1 MALPPLPKLAT
12 AGATPAPAL
21 TPITATPVLY
31 YPLNRVLLFGN
42 AGAGK
47 TSAIAT
53 LLKNPKLKLRVLGVD
68 GNCIAGLV
76 YAIRRLGITLEPN
89 QLIVSQFRLSPSER
103 AAALRTLK
111 TPAVGKAKSS
121 GKDWIET
128 QLSNFT
134 GIDLATS
141 ESVSCGG
148 IDTFD
153 EDTVFVIDSYSVIQN
168 HWIKNYQTGANDD
181 GGWATYRSVQE
192 YLTFFMTVLLDSITC
207 HLIILAHSKVT
218 EKLKGVRGA
227 TTVPD
232 IYGQAGIQAFIG
244 LFSDA
249 LYCRKDGDTPV
260 WVAQEAGVM
269 TSVRNIPYALYPE
282 LKSNKLPPD
291 FTDPRYTFFKNQ

>member
-1 MALPPLPKLAT
+1 MALPPLPKLPT
-12 AGATPAPAL
+12 AGAISAPAPTL
-21 TPITATPVLY
+21 TPTLF
-31 YPLNRVLLFGN
+31 YPLNRILLHGFG
-42 AGAGK
+42 GTGK
-47 TSAIAT
+47 TSAVAT
-53 LLKNPKLKLRVLGVD
+53 ILQNPKQKLRVLGLD

-89 QLIVSQFRLSPSER
+89 QLIVSQFRLSPTER

-121 GKDWIET
+121 GKDWVEN

-141 ESVSCGG
+141 EFVSCGG

-153 EDTVFVIDSYSVIQN
+153 EDTVFVIDSYSVLQN
-168 HWIKNYQTGANDD
+168 HWIKNYQTGANDE

-227 TTVPD
+227 NTVPD
-232 IYGQAGIQAFIG
+232 IYGQAGIQTFTA
-244 LFSDA
+244 LFSDTI
-249 LYCRKDGDTPV
+249 YCRKEGDTSV
-260 WVAQEAGVM
+260 WVAQEAGVL

-291 FTDPRYTFFKNQ
+291 FTDPRYTFFKNR